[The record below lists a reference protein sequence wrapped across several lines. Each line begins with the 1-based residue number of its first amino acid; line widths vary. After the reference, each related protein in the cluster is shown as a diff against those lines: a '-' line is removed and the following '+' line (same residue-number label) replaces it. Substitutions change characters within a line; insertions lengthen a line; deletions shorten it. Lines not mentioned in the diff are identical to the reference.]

1 MEEKDIEVQDVFN
14 DKEDMTEG
22 VEIENAVE
30 N

>member
-1 MEEKDIEVQDVFN
+1 MEEKDIEIQDTFN

-22 VEIENAVE
+22 VEIENADE